1 MSSFTFK
8 IGENINFYRKQRNM
22 TLKEL
27 GCKVGITESTMQ
39 KYETGQIKRIDVETI
54 QKISSALG
62 VSPELIVKW
71 GEEKGEVDD
80 VPTLYSVIREQR
92 IKINMSQEELARRTG
107 YTSRSSIAKIEKG
120 EVDLSLSKIV
130 LFADVLGMEVYDLIN
145 PQKEDYEEEKQ
156 RRIFSKNLNY
166 YIRKSG
172 KQQKEIA
179 EELGF
184 KPTTF
189 NTWCV
194 GKIMPKMK
202 KIQVIADYFGIF
214 KFDLIEKKEAQNKS
228 FMQVCSEIFSNDK
241 RFREIITDYYSFS
254 EEEKEVFCDFYEKFI
269 LK

>member
-1 MSSFTFK
+1 
-8 IGENINFYRKQRNM
+8 M

-39 KYETGQIKRIDVETI
+39 KYETGQIKRIDVEAV
-54 QKISSALG
+54 QKISSALDI
-62 VSPELIVKW
+62 SPEFIVKW
-71 GEEKGEVDD
+71 DEEKAAMS
-80 VPTLYSVIREQR
+80 PIPSLYSAIREQR

-130 LFADVLGMEVYDLIN
+130 LFAKVLGMEVYDLIN
-145 PQKEDYEEEKQ
+145 PEKEDYEEEKQ
-156 RRIFSKNLNY
+156 CRIFSKNLKY
-166 YIRKSG
+166 YIHKSG

-202 KIQVIADYFGIF
+202 KIQVIADYFGIS
-214 KFDLIEKKEAQNKS
+214 KFDLIEEKESRDKN

-241 RFREIITDYYSFS
+241 RFQKIIMDYYSFS
-254 EEEKEVFCDFYEKFI
+254 KEEKEVFCDFYEKFI